1 MAVDQGMEYIAAVI
15 LDIGYVVFAPVMLE
29 ELGPVVGIGIVKD
42 RGVHGIQEF
51 RGIAGVFAVVA
62 ELEHVGGYVD
72 ASGEDL
78 RFALLFYVAPRQ
90 EPEIPAFEHGHQ
102 GMVVDKGGHLG
113 ITVLIS
119 RELGIRMLEDDPAL
133 RQAAVQG
140 ISLMEG
146 DHRDALLSGQIHGRF
161 IGPAIALK
169 QSGILIDSVYVGGI
183 GHVYLFYGEIV
194 VSEDGRQ

>member
-62 ELEHVGGYVD
+62 ELEEVGRYTD
-72 ASGEDL
+72 APGEDL
-78 RFALLFYVAPRQ
+78 RFTFLFYIPRRQ
-90 EPEIPAFEHGHQ
+90 EFKVSAFEHGHQ
-102 GMVVDKGGHLG
+102 GVIVDKGGHLG
-113 ITVLIS
+113 MAFLIS
-119 RELGIRMLEDDPAL
+119 GEFEVLLLEDDRAVD
-133 RQAAVQG
+133 QAAVQTV
-140 ISLMEG
+140 SLVEG
-146 DHRDALLSGQIHGRF
+146 DDRDALLFGQIPGRF
-161 IGPAIALK
+161 KRSAVVFEPSAVLVF
-169 QSGILIDSVYVGGI
+169 SVHVAGI
-183 GHVYLFYGEIV
+183 GHVDLFYGEIV